1 MMNDGAKLGKS
12 KWFNI
17 ILFGLMGQIAWNVEN
32 MYFNLFLF
40 NSVYNGAS
48 QTAVDGTMSVMDA
61 ISKMVAFSA
70 VTAVVTTFL
79 MGILSDRVN
88 KRKWFIS
95 IGYILWGIVTAVF
108 GLISRDRISVLFGLS
123 DEIKILSA
131 TVTAVIVM
139 DCVMTFMGST
149 SNDSAFNAWVT
160 DITNTKNR
168 ATVESVLAIL
178 PVAAMVLVMAAG
190 GIIVGAVGYELF
202 FAGLG
207 IFVVICGV
215 IGLFT
220 VKDSREG
227 KKADEKTSF
236 LKEFTY
242 GFKPSVIK
250 ENSKLYLTLASV
262 CCFQTAV
269 QVFFPYLFI
278 YLEHQMNFTFDKIIG
293 GLLSGGT
300 AWMICKL
307 IITVAAVVGVVWLI
321 ISTGKL
327 IDKVGKD
334 KFILISVAL
343 FVAGLVA
350 TGFIKSLGLFGIGI
364 AVTFAGYGLLM
375 ILLNAAVRDFTPE
388 DKTGMF
394 QGIRMIFSVMLPM
407 VIGPVIGSKI
417 CEMSNTVYVNEYGVT
432 TAAPGNEMFWAAA
445 VIGVLI
451 LIPVA
456 VLKKKGLKK

>member
-1 MMNDGAKLGKS
+1 MNDGAKLGKS

-202 FAGLG
+202 FAGLRCNLRRYR
-207 IFVVICGV
+207 I
-215 IGLFT
+215 
-220 VKDSREG
+220 
-227 KKADEKTSF
+227 
-236 LKEFTY
+236 
-242 GFKPSVIK
+242 
-250 ENSKLYLTLASV
+250 
-262 CCFQTAV
+262 
-269 QVFFPYLFI
+269 
-278 YLEHQMNFTFDKIIG
+278 
-293 GLLSGGT
+293 
-300 AWMICKL
+300 
-307 IITVAAVVGVVWLI
+307 
-321 ISTGKL
+321 
-327 IDKVGKD
+327 
-334 KFILISVAL
+334 
-343 FVAGLVA
+343 
-350 TGFIKSLGLFGIGI
+350 
-364 AVTFAGYGLLM
+364 
-375 ILLNAAVRDFTPE
+375 
-388 DKTGMF
+388 
-394 QGIRMIFSVMLPM
+394 
-407 VIGPVIGSKI
+407 
-417 CEMSNTVYVNEYGVT
+417 VYR
-432 TAAPGNEMFWAAA
+432 
-445 VIGVLI
+445 
-451 LIPVA
+451 
-456 VLKKKGLKK
+456 

>member
-1 MMNDGAKLGKS
+1 MNDGAKLGKS

-160 DITNTKNR
+160 DITNTKNQIGR
-168 ATVESVLAIL
+168 AHV
-178 PVAAMVLVMAAG
+178 
-190 GIIVGAVGYELF
+190 
-202 FAGLG
+202 
-207 IFVVICGV
+207 
-215 IGLFT
+215 
-220 VKDSREG
+220 
-227 KKADEKTSF
+227 
-236 LKEFTY
+236 
-242 GFKPSVIK
+242 
-250 ENSKLYLTLASV
+250 
-262 CCFQTAV
+262 
-269 QVFFPYLFI
+269 
-278 YLEHQMNFTFDKIIG
+278 
-293 GLLSGGT
+293 
-300 AWMICKL
+300 
-307 IITVAAVVGVVWLI
+307 
-321 ISTGKL
+321 
-327 IDKVGKD
+327 
-334 KFILISVAL
+334 
-343 FVAGLVA
+343 
-350 TGFIKSLGLFGIGI
+350 
-364 AVTFAGYGLLM
+364 
-375 ILLNAAVRDFTPE
+375 
-388 DKTGMF
+388 
-394 QGIRMIFSVMLPM
+394 
-407 VIGPVIGSKI
+407 
-417 CEMSNTVYVNEYGVT
+417 
-432 TAAPGNEMFWAAA
+432 
-445 VIGVLI
+445 
-451 LIPVA
+451 
-456 VLKKKGLKK
+456 